1 VLVVLCGLL
10 ATACPSEPTSGEYGT
25 FRFAG
30 RARGKAPLNL
40 LPPVTDRSG
49 NIYVAYGGVT
59 LPGETEIFVGKVGGG
74 WTSGCS
80 LTKGDKFGIHGW
92 IGFDEEHQWYWS
104 GDALISVSG
113 ESADCHRVLDRDPG
127 TDVNLLFRGVLPW
140 VRDAPTRTTT
150 VAFVQSPI
158 DPQPFSALV
167 DLNAEILTNV
177 RAFEPANATQVSILG
192 VGAEREA
199 NLGFALVQY
208 CIDGELTVE
217 ARFYDSDANDA
228 GRARIP
234 TDPLP
239 PFAVAGYLQ
248 SNASG
253 LVAGLLDGN
262 KLVTFDKAGGRI
274 QDIDGMT
281 AIGVHR
287 WGDDLF
293 LVGKQNDRPVLAAIT
308 DSGGLAGA
316 EEWGSSLDA
325 AGELQ
330 GAQTIRD
337 DRSLPSRQT
346 TWASVTTAI
355 GDFPFLSAH
364 GLVQHT
370 EKSTLW
376 LVAGPSFDTGGARV
390 TAFAVAPVGVTYP

>member
-1 VLVVLCGLL
+1 MLACGVL
-10 ATACPSEPTSGEYGT
+10 ATACPSEPTPGEYGT

-30 RARGKAPLNL
+30 RARGRPPLNL
-40 LPPVTDRSG
+40 LPPVSDRSG

-59 LPGETEIFVGKVGGG
+59 LPGETEVFVGRAGGG

-92 IGFDEEHQWYWS
+92 VGFDEEHQWYWS

-150 VAFVQSPI
+150 VALVQSPV

-167 DLNAEILTNV
+167 DLQAEILTNV
-177 RAFEPANATQVSILG
+177 RAFEPANATQVSVLG
-192 VGAEREA
+192 VGADRVA
-199 NLGFALVQY
+199 NVGFVLFQY
-208 CIDGELTVE
+208 AIDGEFVVE
-217 ARFYDSDANDA
+217 GRFYDSEAMETA
-228 GRARIP
+228 RATIP
-234 TDPLP
+234 TDALP
-239 PFAVAGYLQ
+239 TYAVQGYLQ

-262 KLVTFDKAGGRI
+262 KLVTFDKAGGRVV
-274 QDIDGMT
+274 DVGGMT
-281 AIGVHR
+281 GVGLHR
-287 WGDDLF
+287 WDDKLY
-293 LVGKQNDRPVLAAIT
+293 LVGTADDRPVVAAIT
-308 DSGGLAGA
+308 DSGGLTAPQQWDA
-316 EEWGSSLDA
+316 SLDA
-325 AGELQ
+325 AAELE

-346 TWASVTTAI
+346 TWAEVTTAI
-355 GDFPFLSAH
+355 GEFPFLSAH
-364 GLVQHT
+364 SLVQHT
-370 EKSTLW
+370 EKSTIW
-376 LVAGPSFDTGGARV
+376 VVAGPSFDTGGARV